1 MALANRPGVRQGWLN
16 CQRLVID
23 EISMV
28 EADFFDKLEAVAR
41 AVRQQKKPFGGI
53 QLIICGDFLQLPP
66 VTKGSQQPQFCFQ
79 AKSWRRCVPVI
90 LELTE
95 VWRQADQ
102 TFISLLQAVRL
113 GR

>member
-1 MALANRPGVRQGWLN
+1 MGDLHPDSDPM
-16 CQRLVID
+16 LVG
-23 EISMV
+23 ES
-28 EADFFDKLEAVAR
+28 
-41 AVRQQKKPFGGI
+41 P
-53 QLIICGDFLQLPP
+53 LIPDSPLSFPH
-66 VTKGSQQPQFCFQ
+66 Q
-79 AKSWRRCVPVI
+79 AKSWRRCVPAI

>member
-1 MALANRPGVRQGWLN
+1 MGDLYP
-16 CQRLVID
+16 D
-23 EISMV
+23 SDSMV
-28 EADFFDKLEAVAR
+28 
-41 AVRQQKKPFGGI
+41 VRESP
-53 QLIICGDFLQLPP
+53 LITNSPLSFPH
-66 VTKGSQQPQFCFQ
+66 Q

-113 GR
+113 GRWVPEKGPWNKDACMGLCYNVWGWQASCSRGWWRIWMTLNP